1 VAGTEEDAMAH
12 DGTWE
17 ISISLDEHDGRT
29 RAEARLHTRGGT
41 HLRGVGYADRHPKD
55 PEVPR
60 IGEELAVSRA
70 LSELAHDLL
79 LATAD
84 DIAASLHHPVSL
96 RR

>member
-1 VAGTEEDAMAH
+1 MTH
-12 DGTWE
+12 DRTWE
-17 ISISLDEHDGRT
+17 ISISLDEHEGRT

-41 HLRGVGYADRHPKD
+41 HLRGVGYADRNPKD
-55 PEVPR
+55 PEVPQ

-70 LSELAHDLL
+70 LTELAHDLL
-79 LATAD
+79 LTTAD

>member
-1 VAGTEEDAMAH
+1 MTH

-29 RAEARLHTRGGT
+29 RAEVRLHKGGST
-41 HLRGVGYADRHPKD
+41 HLRGIGWADRNPKD
-55 PEVPR
+55 PEVPQ

-70 LSELAHDLL
+70 LSELAHELL
-79 LATAD
+79 QSTAD
-84 DIAASLHHPVSL
+84 DIAASLHHPVTL

>member
-1 VAGTEEDAMAH
+1 MTH

-29 RAEARLHTRGGT
+29 RAEVRLHTHGGT
-41 HLRGVGYADRHPKD
+41 HLRGVGWADRNPKD
-55 PEVPR
+55 PEVPQ

-70 LSELAHDLL
+70 LSELAHELL
-79 LATAD
+79 QSTAD

>member
-1 VAGTEEDAMAH
+1 MAH

-29 RAEARLHTRGGT
+29 RAEARLHTRGST
-41 HLRGVGYADRHPKD
+41 HLRGIGWADRHPRD
-55 PEVPR
+55 PEVPQ

-70 LSELAHDLL
+70 LSELAHELL
-79 LATAD
+79 QSTAD
-84 DIAASLHHPVSL
+84 DIAASLHHPVTL